1 MNINLFAFN
10 LATSITN
17 TAHSAKRTVEGLV
30 PSVTSY
36 AVRSVDAVSD
46 VATSFAAGVRYA
58 NIVNKQTGQSAALL
72 TGADGE
78 NLQKLADAVRS

>member
-10 LATSITN
+10 FAASITN
-17 TAHSAKRTVEGLV
+17 AAHSAKRAAESLV
-30 PSVTSY
+30 PSVTTC

-58 NIVNKQTGQSAALL
+58 NIINKQTGQSATYL
-72 TGADGE
+72 TVQDGK
-78 NLQKLADAVRS
+78 NLHGMVEVLKS